1 MSLGGFRWHFKG
13 NIMNKRNCPVCD
25 RSEAVVIMRFTPE
38 LLSEINPNY
47 HFKEFK
53 NILEGKE
60 EFLAYSRCRN
70 CGMVYC
76 EHIWDDDTIRRIY
89 VDTVDHSRN
98 KDEILLISK
107 RVSLAR
113 IWANILRTL
122 KLLGKEKLGDL
133 KIIDFGCGWGDFLD
147 MVYGYGVNAVGYDLD
162 SDKTELATERGQ
174 RIVRDIDELKSY
186 GPVDVVVMLSVLE
199 HLQEVKYSLNLVKDM
214 LKKGG
219 LFVFSVM
226 DYRSI
231 YIKRNVN
238 RLKNKL
244 PALTSNL
251 NPVFHVNVYDYKS
264 VMRTMKNYN
273 FDFVSTDNVLSFTD
287 FYKIRNSM
295 WPVRFFNWVEWLSTK
310 VIMWSELGM
319 TVYVVNKK

>member
-1 MSLGGFRWHFKG
+1 
-13 NIMNKRNCPVCD
+13 MNKRNCPVCD
-25 RSEAVVIMRFTPE
+25 QSEAGVIMRFTPE
-38 LLSEINPNY
+38 ILSEINPTYNL
-47 HFKEFK
+47 EAFK
-53 NILEGKE
+53 NIIEGKE
-60 EFLAYSRCRN
+60 EFLTYSKCSN

-76 EHIWDDDTIRRIY
+76 EYIWDDEILHRIY

-107 RVSLAR
+107 RVSLVR

-147 MVYGYGVNAVGYDLD
+147 TVQGYGVEAVGYDLD
-162 SDKTELATERGQ
+162 SDKTELATERGHK
-174 RIVRDIDELKSY
+174 IVGHIDELKSF

-199 HLQEVKYSLNLVKDM
+199 HLQDVKNSLNLVKEL

-219 LFVFSVM
+219 LFVFSIM

-238 RLKNKL
+238 RLKKEL
-244 PALTSNL
+244 PVLTRNL
-251 NPVFHVNVYDYKS
+251 NPIFHVNIYDYKS
-264 VMRTMKNYN
+264 VMRTIKNNN
-273 FDFVSTDNVLSFTD
+273 FDFVSTDNVLSLTD
-287 FYKIRNSM
+287 FYKMRKSM
-295 WPVRFFNWVEWLSTK
+295 CPIKFFNWVEWLSTK
-310 VIMWSELGM
+310 VIVWAELGM
-319 TVYVVNKK
+319 AAYVVNKE